1 MLPSLSSMLSRPPLL
16 IVILGPTAS
25 GKSTLA
31 LRVAPEIGGEIV
43 NCDSMQ
49 MVRHL
54 EIGTAKPSME
64 DRRRVPHHLF
74 DLIEPDEFYSAGAYM
89 REARKVCREIASRG
103 RAPLVVGGTGLYLRV
118 LLEGIFSGPGR
129 SEDIRRRLH
138 RIVRRRGSAVLHRIL
153 SRRDREAAAAIQ
165 PGDRIRVVRAL
176 EVALL
181 TGREISRLQKATAP
195 LQGFRI
201 LKVGLNVPRS
211 ELYGRIDSR
220 VSRMFAEGLVEE
232 VEHLLQMGYPPSAK
246 AFEAL
251 GYRHALGVLRGEMS
265 LPTAIELTQRDT
277 RRYAKRQLTWF
288 RREKDVKWLEVAGE
302 NPSARDQLMALLDE
316 VRSSD
321 GVRTGHRS

>member
-1 MLPSLSSMLSRPPLL
+1 MSSRLPLL

-31 LRVAPEIGGEIV
+31 LQVAPVIDGEII
-43 NCDSMQ
+43 NGDSMQ

-54 EIGTAKPSME
+54 EIGTAKPSLE

-74 DLIEPDEFYSAGAYM
+74 DLVEPDEYFSAGAYM
-89 REARKVCREIASRG
+89 REARKVCRAVASRG
-103 RAPLVVGGTGLYLRV
+103 HTPLVVGGTGLYLRV
-118 LLEGIFSGPGR
+118 LVDGIFSGPGR
-129 SEDIRRRLH
+129 SEDIRSRLD

-153 SRRDREAAAAIQ
+153 SRHDPSAAAAIQ
-165 PGDRIRVVRAL
+165 PEDRVRIVRAL
-176 EVALL
+176 EVLLL
-181 TGREISRLQKATAP
+181 TGREMSSLQKATEP
-195 LQGFRI
+195 LRGFQI

-211 ELYGRIDSR
+211 ELYGRINSR

-232 VEHLLQMGYPPSAK
+232 VEHLLELGYAPSAK

-251 GYRHALGVLRGEMS
+251 GYRYAVGVLRGELS
-265 LPTAIELTQRDT
+265 VDRAIELTQRDT

-288 RREKDVKWLEVAGE
+288 RREMDVRWFDVAGE
-302 NPSARDQLMALLDE
+302 DPSARDQLMRLLDE

-321 GVRTGHRS
+321 GVRTGHWP